1 MIKGNLKGKILV
13 IQDQPTKD
21 DLENES
27 PFSGPAGWRI
37 KNWIQDAGGQI
48 NDCLFID
55 WDDYSIV
62 SMHDFRVVVPLGE
75 TSLSHFIPGK
85 ANLDKLRGSIYNVG
99 GSKVIP
105 SIHPKEIRFNPIW
118 ERRCRIDW
126 VKIIEES
133 NLGEFTAPIRNHN
146 ISPDISDIKHFVKC
160 LGRMEAIS
168 MDIETWGGTIKCIG
182 FAANERESIVI
193 PTEESYWKKRTGD
206 ELDIHNA
213 WDLIQRICEHPVEKI
228 MQNGLFDSWWLEE
241 YGIPVANY
249 VWDTLSMHH
258 ALWPRDNH
266 ALHYLASIYTKQPY
280 WKDEAKDADEIV
292 RVAKQGMDKLYV
304 YNGLDC
310 TVTYEIWRK
319 LKTELVEGGRLNF
332 YHKHYAGMHT
342 SLLSIMRTGVRVDR
356 TAMDAMRVH
365 LLADAIR
372 LRDEATKLV
381 GEPLFIFDKTN
392 CEKEMLRSYLYMS
405 AAKNQYSLTLEGIKN
420 FLSDSGHK
428 VETIERKWN
437 ELQDKGISDDK
448 LREVIINFGL
458 PKAATGATKTGKMK
472 VDNISLRKIQKYYE
486 ERKSMGDVG
495 AKVHALIDL
504 VLEHRRKRKLASF
517 LTDSKID
524 SDDRLRCT
532 YKFTTK
538 TGRLA
543 SSANPRGTGM
553 NLQNIDRTLRN
564 MFIAS
569 QGRVLLEIDLSRA
582 ENRVVG
588 ALTGVDYMIDAAR
601 RPTTGIDVYK
611 ERTAGI
617 YSVLWDREV
626 TIEEVTTEMRRLGKE
641 VVLASAY
648 GMRGHTFS
656 DRVLKTL
663 GLTLTPPE
671 AQKLLDADM
680 QKQPA
685 ILQWQS
691 EVRRVIMRDRC
702 LFTSWGRMTDFAYD
716 RMDDETYRFAY
727 AYVPQSEVGDLCNQW
742 MIRPLHAALLKHKM
756 KSQIVLQVHDA
767 VIVDAV
773 PEELHSIMQFIQKSV
788 TRPRKYGQVF
798 GREIELSIPCEFA
811 LGKTWKK
818 SHEFKTLPT
827 KEEVAEVVKEI
838 LNASV

>member
-13 IQDQPTKD
+13 LQDAPTSVD
-21 DLENES
+21 IENES
-27 PFSGPAGWRI
+27 PFSGPEGWRI
-37 KNWIQDAGGQI
+37 KSWIEAAGGKLDDI
-48 NDCLFID
+48 CFSD
-55 WDDYSIV
+55 WDDFGLV
-62 SMHDFRVVVPLGE
+62 SSHDFRVVVPLGE
-75 TSLSHFIPGK
+75 TTLGHFLPGK
-85 ANLDKLRGSIYNVG
+85 GNLDKLRGSIYNVG
-99 GSKVIP
+99 KAKIIP
-105 SIHPKEIRFNPIW
+105 SIHPKEIRFNPHW

-126 VKIIEES
+126 IKIIEES
-133 NLGEFTAPIRNHN
+133 YLGEFRAPLRSHN
-146 ISPDISDIKHFVKC
+146 ISPDITDIEHFLEQ
-160 LGRMEAIS
+160 LGCTEVLS
-168 MDIETWGGTIKCIG
+168 MDIETWGGSIKCIG
-182 FAANERESIVI
+182 FASNERESLVI
-193 PTEESYWKKRTGD
+193 PTEESYWETRTGIK
-206 ELDIHNA
+206 LDLETA
-213 WDLIQRICEHPVEKI
+213 WDLIRDICRHPVEKI

-241 YGIPVANY
+241 YGITVTNY
-249 VWDTLSMHH
+249 IWDTLGMHH

-310 TVTYEIWRK
+310 TVTYEIWGK
-319 LKTELVEGGRLNF
+319 LKAELADAGRLDF
-332 YHKHYAGMHT
+332 YRKHYTGMHA
-342 SLLSIMRTGVRVDR
+342 SLLSIMRTGVKVDR
-356 TAMDAMRVH
+356 ATMEVMH
-365 LLADAIR
+365 TELLADALV
-372 LRDEATKLV
+372 LRDKASKLA
-381 GEPLFIFDKTN
+381 GEPLFTFDKTQ
-392 CEKEMLRSYLYMS
+392 CERDMLEAFLAGS
-405 AAKNQYSLTLEGIKN
+405 NHIQYALNK
-420 FLSDSGHK
+420 GHK
-428 VETIERKWN
+428 EETVNRKAL
-437 ELQDKGISDDK
+437 ELADKGISDK
-448 LREVIINFGL
+448 RLIEVIQSMGL
-458 PKAATGATKTGKMK
+458 PKSATGATQTGRMK

-486 ERKSMGDVG
+486 DRKQMGDVG
-495 AKVHALIDL
+495 TKVHTLIDY

-543 SSANPRGTGM
+543 SSSNPRGTGM
-553 NLQNIDRTLRN
+553 NLQNIDRTLRH

-569 QGRVLLEIDLSRA
+569 PGRVLLEIDLSRA

-588 ALTGVDYMIDAAR
+588 ALTGVDYMIEAAQ
-601 RPTTGIDVYK
+601 RPTTGLDVYK

-617 YSVLWDREV
+617 YSVLLNRTV

-663 GLTLTPPE
+663 GLTLTPLE

-680 QKQPA
+680 QRQPA

-691 EVRRVIMRDRC
+691 EVRKIIMRDRC

-742 MIRPLHAALLKHKM
+742 MIRPLHTALMKHKM
-756 KSQIVLQVHDA
+756 KSKIVLQVHDA

-773 PEELHSIMQFIQKSV
+773 PEELYRIMQFIQKSV
-788 TRPRKYGQVF
+788 TRPRKYGQIF

-811 LGKTWKK
+811 IGKTWKK
-818 SHEFKTLPT
+818 SHEFKTLPSQ
-827 KEEVAEVVKEI
+827 EEIDNAVKEI
-838 LNASV
+838 LNGNI

>member
-1 MIKGNLKGKILV
+1 MEINVIKGNLKGKILV

-37 KNWIQDAGGQI
+37 KSWIQDAGGRI
-48 NDCLFID
+48 DDCCFSD
-55 WDDYSIV
+55 WDDYNLV
-62 SMHDFRVVVPLGE
+62 RDHAFRVVVPLGE
-75 TSLSHFIPGK
+75 TSLNYFIPGK
-85 ANLDKLRGSIYNVG
+85 ASLDKLRGSIYNVG

-105 SIHPKEIRFNPIW
+105 SIHPKEVRFNPHW
-118 ERRCRIDW
+118 ERRCRMDW
-126 VKIIEES
+126 FKIIEEAD
-133 NLGEFTAPIRNHN
+133 LGEFRAPLRDHN
-146 ISPDISDIKHFVKC
+146 ISPNLADIESFLEQ
-160 LGRMEAIS
+160 LGSVEGIS
-168 MDIETWGGTIKCIG
+168 MDIETWGGSIKCIG
-182 FAANERESIVI
+182 FAANEWQSIVI
-193 PTEESYWKKRTGD
+193 PTEEHYWKKRTGD

-241 YGIPVANY
+241 YGIPVTNY
-249 VWDTLSMHH
+249 IWDTLSMHH

-280 WKDEAKDADEIV
+280 WKDEAKEADEIV

-319 LKTELVEGGRLNF
+319 LKAELAEGGRLDF
-332 YHKHYAGMHT
+332 YHKHYAGMHA
-342 SLLSIMRTGVRVDR
+342 SLLSLMRTGVRVDR
-356 TAMDAMRVH
+356 AAMDEMRVR

-372 LRDEATKLV
+372 LRDEASKLA
-381 GEPLFIFDKTN
+381 GEPLFTFDKTG
-392 CEKEMLRSYLYMS
+392 CERDML
-405 AAKNQYSLTLEGIKN
+405 AA
-420 FLSDSGHK
+420 FLAGLDPIQVAQEKGHK
-428 VETIERKWN
+428 EETIQKKAV
-437 ELQDKGISDDK
+437 ELTDKGISDK
-448 LREVIINFGL
+448 RLIEVIQSMGL
-458 PKAATGATKTGKMK
+458 PKAATGATQTGRMK

-486 ERKSMGDVG
+486 DRKSMGDVG
-495 AKVHALIDL
+495 NKVHTLIDL

-524 SDDRLRCT
+524 NDDRLRCT

-543 SSANPRGTGM
+543 SSSNPRGTGM

-569 QGRVLLEIDLSRA
+569 PGRVLLEIDLSRA

-742 MIRPLHAALLKHKM
+742 MIRPLHAALLKHEM

-773 PEELHSIMQFIQKSV
+773 PEELYSIMQFIQKSV